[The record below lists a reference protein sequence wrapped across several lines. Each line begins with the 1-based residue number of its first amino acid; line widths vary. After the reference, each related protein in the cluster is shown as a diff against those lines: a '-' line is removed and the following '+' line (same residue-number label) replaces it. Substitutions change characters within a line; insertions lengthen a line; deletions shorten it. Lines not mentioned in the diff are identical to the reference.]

1 MAIERKGLQTKR
13 FELLVV
19 LIFLII
25 TIAVGVVEGGGE
37 VEVIGQLLCEQNLGV
52 LLEIEID
59 LIFVEL
65 PSLSNRAVGIVS
77 SVCGELFTADT
88 VPCMVGFFASAE
100 EDEFQRGPLVEISPL
115 EEIRTQAYRSAIAV
129 AVGRKVRQTRVERPM
144 VGEQAGADLHRVLCG
159 GKRAERRIDRG
170 VRHGAD
176 AVGCHVDAGAESCR
190 PVG

>member
-1 MAIERKGLQTKR
+1 MQS
-13 FELLVV
+13 
-19 LIFLII
+19 
-25 TIAVGVVEGGGE
+25 GGE
-37 VEVIGQLLCEQNLGV
+37 VEVIGQLLREQNLGV

-65 PSLSNRAVGIVS
+65 PSLSNRAVGIVRT
-77 SVCGELFTADT
+77 VCGELFVADT
-88 VPCMVGFFASAE
+88 VPSMVSFFTPAE
-100 EDEFQRGPLVEISPL
+100 EDEFQRGTLVEISPL
-115 EEIRTQAYRSAIAV
+115 EEIRTQACRSAIAV
-129 AVGRKVRQTRVERPM
+129 AVGSQVRQTRVERPM

-176 AVGCHVDAGAESCR
+176 AVGCHVNAGAEGCR